1 MWQIPSFE
9 SADMILTFHSLANK
23 GRLPLTKDRNKDI
36 VWMIDENRMTKTA
49 VAKRYNISKQRV
61 QQIYKREKEKNV
73 QDIRSTGNGQNDNA
87 S

>member
-1 MWQIPSFE
+1 MNQERNQEIV
-9 SADMILTFHSLANK
+9 
-23 GRLPLTKDRNKDI
+23 RL
-36 VWMIDENRMTKTA
+36 IDQQRMTKTA

-73 QDIRSTGNGQNDNA
+73 QDIRSTGDGQNNNA

>member
-1 MWQIPSFE
+1 M
-9 SADMILTFHSLANK
+9 
-23 GRLPLTKDRNKDI
+23 TKDRNKDI

-61 QQIYKREKEKNV
+61 QQIYKREKERHVEN
-73 QDIRSTGNGQNDNA
+73 IRTAGDRENNDA

>member
-1 MWQIPSFE
+1 MTEERNQEIV
-9 SADMILTFHSLANK
+9 
-23 GRLPLTKDRNKDI
+23 RL
-36 VWMIDENRMTKTA
+36 IDQQRMTKTA

>member
-23 GRLPLTKDRNKDI
+23 GGPLTKDRNKDI

>member
-1 MWQIPSFE
+1 M
-9 SADMILTFHSLANK
+9 
-23 GRLPLTKDRNKDI
+23 TKDRNKDI

-73 QDIRSTGNGQNDNA
+73 EDIRTAGDREDNDA
-87 S
+87 T